1 MQNFHTFTATFPA
14 TGQSNIRNRTRGGG
28 KSLILINCIMNAN
41 AIVNIIETLVPIC
54 VMCVLP
60 IMVVWLI
67 TRARV
72 KKNDQKMAVLVK
84 AIENGVEIDPEL
96 LISET
101 ESSRNTKMKL
111 IRKLTT
117 GIVCFIIGVALL
129 ICPSLDTF
137 EDVAGLQMLYI
148 GGGVFIAVGIAFAV
162 VFFVG
167 KKYLA
172 PEIEAEEKKLQ
183 K

>member
-1 MQNFHTFTATFPA
+1 MQNFHIFTATFPA
-14 TGQSNIRNRTRGGG
+14 TGQSNNRNRTRGGG
-28 KSLILINCIMNAN
+28 KSLILINCIMNA
-41 AIVNIIETLVPIC
+41 IVDIIETLIPIC

-137 EDVAGLQMLYI
+137 EDVAGLEMLYI

-172 PEIEAEEKKLQ
+172 PEIEAEEKKLH